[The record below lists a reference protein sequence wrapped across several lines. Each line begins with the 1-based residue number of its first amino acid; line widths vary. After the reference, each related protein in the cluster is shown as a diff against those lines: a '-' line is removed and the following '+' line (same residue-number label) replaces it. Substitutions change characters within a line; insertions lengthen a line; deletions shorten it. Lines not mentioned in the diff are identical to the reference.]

1 MQKIDYNDAYA
12 EVLEVLNYIP
22 MEEYKKI
29 PKSFITFME
38 ENCNEKNEFVYNI
51 ALPFEKQNLSE
62 NAMDILAMIY
72 RLFLATDQKKK
83 ELDRVDKLIM
93 QNEEMKKREKY
104 NPDDLFRN
112 KQSTEN
118 DILTSSA
125 NIIVYKKSLFD
136 RIREKIK
143 NLFSGNNNK
152 K

>member
-93 QNEEMKKREKY
+93 QNEEMQKREKY

-118 DILTSSA
+118 DTLTSSA

>member
-83 ELDRVDKLIM
+83 ELDRVDKVIM
-93 QNEEMKKREKY
+93 ENEKMQKREKY

-118 DILTSSA
+118 DTLTSSA

>member
-93 QNEEMKKREKY
+93 QNEEMQKREKY